1 MTHGKPQKQQ
11 DNWMKYLNK
20 RQQGL
25 KGKKGMKEGEG
36 IQKGMGEVESDDV
49 QMLNRMWR
57 IFFSW
62 HREGHLTRRADEQ
75 AFTYKVDRREI
86 NQYGMRSHHFV
97 LYSSANLSGCQRTLV
112 RCQLSCLE
120 EGHKSKT

>member
-36 IQKGMGEVESDDV
+36 IQKGMGEVESNDV
-49 QMLNRMWR
+49 QMFNRMWR
-57 IFFSW
+57 IFFFLAQRGSFDKES
-62 HREGHLTRRADEQ
+62 RSTGFHLQSRP
-75 AFTYKVDRREI
+75 
-86 NQYGMRSHHFV
+86 
-97 LYSSANLSGCQRTLV
+97 
-112 RCQLSCLE
+112 
-120 EGHKSKT
+120 